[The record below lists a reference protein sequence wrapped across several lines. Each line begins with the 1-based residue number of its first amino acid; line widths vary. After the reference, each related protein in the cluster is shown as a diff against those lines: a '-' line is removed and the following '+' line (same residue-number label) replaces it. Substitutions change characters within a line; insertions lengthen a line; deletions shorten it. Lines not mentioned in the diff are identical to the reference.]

1 MCDKET
7 TSGCFFTKK
16 EGRDLATSP
25 RRQANPGNNGGNL
38 RPKEPPPMVV
48 QGDFRKVS
56 GISTEIFRQLETVE
70 NDHDATTAAALEAVE
85 RRGEMVVRLL
95 DTSSL
100 LQQKV
105 GGAQQLHK
113 RFMAMEDTRHAVKLV
128 EIVKRPGQTL
138 GLYIR
143 EGNGIDRSDGVFI
156 SRIAL
161 ESAVYNS
168 GCLKVGDEILAVNLV
183 DVTRMSLDDVVIIM
197 SIPRRLVLI
206 TRQPRASGA
215 GSHMQMMATQ
225 PRQLEPKPPPIV
237 VIKKELTRDEGP
249 DDEDDDNGH
258 SDIRRDH
265 HHHHQQSQHHQSQ
278 QQQGHH
284 HMNGGDSGDRR
295 MQASRSQLG
304 LGSLQHQH
312 APHHHQQHQQPG
324 LHESNGDINSSYL
337 YYNSRPPSNE
347 QHRASTLE
355 RRTVPHS
362 NSSTWSYQP
371 PPAPVITEQP
381 KAQHFQPFDKGY
393 PKTLESLAEKVHSFY
408 PNSGTTPPPRRMS
421 TTSSTTRLSSLQS
434 QYYGTGGRGSGGA
447 SARLMP
453 RSGSDQHLPRVES
466 YDYGSMRQ
474 THSLLRSSLKPSG
487 SSGYSSG
494 GDGRSVLG
502 TGGGGGSVLG
512 SGAGSSRY
520 TSGGYSS
527 ATLSRRHHNQRTL
540 DYASDTEATC
550 GPSHRSSY
558 GSSSGSYYYHR
569 QTPQHNISGVSTMSR
584 IGSGVSGGSSL
595 TNPRISLRSNSL
607 PRDSRGSRSHQ
618 QIPSLAQPSRQLVSN
633 VRFDRETRSLLDQD
647 DSDGALSAP
656 EMSVTRRKERVRL
669 PSSPSV
675 FTADEYRAWL
685 SRAPS
690 TSAIYDRIR
699 AAQGSGT
706 TSLSSIKG
714 QRAQRFT
721 FSAENLPERTRQS
734 ELLYRPG
741 QLAVSLGAGGGTGG
755 MGPLGSGGTSTLD
768 RHTLATRSTSL
779 RRMRHLLELE
789 AKHLGMSTG
798 GARTPDSMHAD
809 RARVLEINPAEFLKY
824 KVDKPTGVVDWRQA
838 PAVSGLLWVHLLA
851 GRGLR
856 TSTSTSGSQTSI
868 AGAVSQ
874 PQSSGSG
881 MRDLYCVLECDRV
894 HKARTVVRTGD
905 LVFDWDETFELDL
918 VDNRELDLLIYSWDP
933 QFRHKLCYKGSVHLA
948 TLLRDSPIH
957 QLALKIEPRGTLYL
971 RLRHTNPYHTFLR
984 KSKQHLLLSTRTMG
998 KSLSSGIFGADLES
1012 VVNRENLTGG
1022 VPGGVATSVTMATQS
1037 ALIASVPIIVRRC
1050 VEEIERRGL
1059 DIIGLYRLCGSATK
1073 KRILREAFERNAR
1086 TVDLSPDNVPDINVI
1101 TGVLKDYLRE
1111 LPEPL
1116 FTKCLYQMLV
1126 DALSVC
1132 LPDDPEG
1139 NAKLM
1144 FSILDCLP
1152 RINRATLIYLMDHL
1166 ALVVTQSE
1174 QNKMSPQN
1182 LAVCF
1187 GPILTLQSEC
1197 EDKQLDFMQPIH
1209 VVRYLLEIWPIKS
1222 VRELLTASPQS
1233 QPLQPQPQPT
1243 QPQLPPA
1250 APPVRPPKASAGQQP
1265 PPPPLPLKPSGF
1277 KPPGPVPT
1285 PSKGIRRPPPAIPVR
1300 QGIPGPVVVASPTS
1314 DESSTDADG
1323 DADETLSQGSVKRAP
1338 PRVEPRRPA
1347 PAVLPARGPPNG
1359 GAPPQIP
1366 ARMPNV
1372 AAAGYTTSDNK
1383 TTAYHPTSDTKNGYQ
1398 NGKNGGY
1405 QDVKNGGYQMQDVKN
1420 GGYQDSKNGGYQMQ
1434 DAKNGRYQDS
1444 KNGGYQMQ
1452 DAKNG
1457 RYQDSK
1463 NGGYQMH
1470 HTADTKNGYQ
1480 MQDPKTAAYHP
1491 TPDTKDH
1498 KPQPCLNPFLDPA
1511 FMDDPNLK
1519 TSPQKSSSPSPSYD
1533 FRKQNSG
1540 DSVVNAGG
1548 VGGDIE
1554 AETPS
1559 SSTGTEEDSR
1569 KEAGE
1574 RGADADADA
1583 EGSDD
1588 EENDDDDDIC
1598 LK

>member
-1 MCDKET
+1 MRPD
-7 TSGCFFTKK
+7 SGWRGLLSGEDAAMLCCGRKK

-25 RRQANPGNNGGNL
+25 RRQANPGNNGANI

-70 NDHDATTAAALEAVE
+70 NEHDATTAAALEAVE

-95 DTSSL
+95 DGTAL
-100 LQQKV
+100 LQHKGAGPGAA
-105 GGAQQLHK
+105 GGQQLHK
-113 RFMAMEDTRHAVKLV
+113 RFMAMEDARHHVKLV

-143 EGNGIDRSDGVFI
+143 EGNGMDRGDGVFI

-206 TRQPRASGA
+206 TRQPRGGGA
-215 GSHMQMMATQ
+215 GGGVGGSHMQMMSAQ
-225 PRQLEPKPPPIV
+225 PRPMEPKPPPIV

-249 DDEDDDNGH
+249 DDDDDDNGH
-258 SDIRRDH
+258 SDLRRDH
-265 HHHHQQSQHHQSQ
+265 HHHQPHHQSHHQQQQHHQPQ
-278 QQQGHH
+278 HH
-284 HMNGGDSGDRR
+284 QHMNGDGSR
-295 MQASRSQLG
+295 MQPSRSQLG
-304 LGSLQHQH
+304 LGSLQQ
-312 APHHHQQHQQPG
+312 HHHQQHG
-324 LHESNGDINSSYL
+324 SNGDINSSYL

-347 QHRASTLE
+347 QHRASTLD

-408 PNSGTTPPPRRMS
+408 PNSGTTPPARRMS
-421 TTSSTTRLSSLQS
+421 TTSSTTRLSSLQ
-434 QYYGTGGRGSGGA
+434 QYYDRGGGRGS
-447 SARLMP
+447 STRLMP
-453 RSGSDQHLPRVES
+453 RSGSDQHLPRVE

-474 THSLLRSSLKPSG
+474 THSLLRSSLKPSAG
-487 SSGYSSG
+487 GGGSGYSS
-494 GDGRSVLG
+494 S
-502 TGGGGGSVLG
+502 GGGG
-512 SGAGSSRY
+512 RY
-520 TSGGYSS
+520 SGG
-527 ATLSRRHHNQRTL
+527 
-540 DYASDTEATC
+540 
-550 GPSHRSSY
+550 G
-558 GSSSGSYYYHR
+558 G
-569 QTPQHNISGVSTMSR
+569 GVSTMSR

-656 EMSVTRRKERVRL
+656 EMSVTRRKERGRI

-699 AAQGSGT
+699 AASNASSAGT
-706 TSLSSIKG
+706 IKG

-741 QLAVSLGAGGGTGG
+741 QLAATLGAGAGVSSSLGTA
-755 MGPLGSGGTSTLD
+755 TLD
-768 RHTLATRSTSL
+768 RHSLATRSTSL

-789 AKHLGMSTG
+789 AKHLGGGAQGGSATG
-798 GARTPDSMHAD
+798 GARTPDSLHAD

-824 KVDKPTGVVDWRQA
+824 KVDKPPAGVVDWRQA

-856 TSTSTSGSQTSI
+856 PSVSGSHTSI

-874 PQSSGSG
+874 SGSSQGVQPAGGG

-1037 ALIASVPIIVRRC
+1037 ALVASVPIIVRRC

-1197 EDKQLDFMQPIH
+1197 EDKQLDFLQPIN

-1222 VRELLTASPQS
+1222 VRELLTASPAQPQLQS
-1233 QPLQPQPQPT
+1233 QPS
-1243 QPQLPPA
+1243 A
-1250 APPVRPPKASAGQQP
+1250 APPPVRPPKQSAQP
-1265 PPPPLPLKPSGF
+1265 PPPPLPTKPAGF
-1277 KPPGPVPT
+1277 RPPPGPVPT

-1300 QGIPGPVVVASPTS
+1300 QGGPTPVVVASPTS
-1314 DESSTDADG
+1314 DESSPDADG
-1323 DADETLSQGSVKRAP
+1323 DADETDSVKRAAP

-1347 PAVLPARGPPNG
+1347 PAVLPARGGPPPPHPM

-1366 ARMPNV
+1366 ARTG
-1372 AAAGYTTSDNK
+1372 GY
-1383 TTAYHPTSDTKNGYQ
+1383 PGSDT
-1398 NGKNGGY
+1398 
-1405 QDVKNGGYQMQDVKN
+1405 
-1420 GGYQDSKNGGYQMQ
+1420 
-1434 DAKNGRYQDS
+1434 
-1444 KNGGYQMQ
+1444 
-1452 DAKNG
+1452 
-1457 RYQDSK
+1457 
-1463 NGGYQMH
+1463 
-1470 HTADTKNGYQ
+1470 
-1480 MQDPKTAAYHP
+1480 KTAAY
-1491 TPDTKDH
+1491 
-1498 KPQPCLNPFLDPA
+1498 Q
-1511 FMDDPNLK
+1511 M
-1519 TSPQKSSSPSPSYD
+1519 
-1533 FRKQNSG
+1533 
-1540 DSVVNAGG
+1540 
-1548 VGGDIE
+1548 
-1554 AETPS
+1554 
-1559 SSTGTEEDSR
+1559 
-1569 KEAGE
+1569 
-1574 RGADADADA
+1574 
-1583 EGSDD
+1583 
-1588 EENDDDDDIC
+1588 
-1598 LK
+1598 